1 MDKGFGKNEPV
12 DVVVRP
18 EDIYLMEPGKGMISG
33 KVISTIFKGV
43 HYEMMIQCGDYE
55 WMVQDTTMYKPGS
68 EVGLFIRPYDI
79 HIMKKSDVPLY
90 SDEIYERS
98 SLKKRRAKMNRKA
111 FAYPYIVWM
120 GIFIIVPMAMV
131 VVCAFTTDFR
141 SGDFTFTLANF
152 DRLINS
158 ELNYVEVFVRSIK
171 LALICTVICLAIGY
185 PVSYIIADRKMKL
198 PSLLII
204 MFIMPMWMNF
214 LLRTYAIR
222 HILNTVP
229 FLTGL
234 MATEGGVVLGMV
246 YNYLPFMIL
255 PIYSSLTKLD
265 TSLTEAASDLGA
277 SPAAFS
283 GGLCCLCPC
292 RA

>member
-1 MDKGFGKNEPV
+1 MNK
-12 DVVVRP
+12 
-18 EDIYLMEPGKGMISG
+18 
-33 KVISTIFKGV
+33 KV
-43 HYEMMIQCGDYE
+43 
-55 WMVQDTTMYKPGS
+55 
-68 EVGLFIRPYDI
+68 
-79 HIMKKSDVPLY
+79 
-90 SDEIYERS
+90 
-98 SLKKRRAKMNRKA
+98 

-131 VVCAFTTDFR
+131 VVCAFTADF
-141 SGDFTFTLANF
+141 SSSDFTFTLANF

-171 LALICTVICLAIGY
+171 LALICTAICLAIGY

-229 FLTGL
+229 FLSGL

-255 PIYSSLTKLD
+255 PVYSALTKMD
-265 TSLTEAASDLGA
+265 PSLTEAAGSFPCWGVQARGA
-277 SPAAFS
+277 SVVGAWNCFRDYYGIYARYFDFCNFLYAGRRNGAYDRRQDRISVPARHIQFWLGYIFCADGYHSALHAYYELF
-283 GGLCCLCPC
+283 
-292 RA
+292 

>member
-1 MDKGFGKNEPV
+1 
-12 DVVVRP
+12 
-18 EDIYLMEPGKGMISG
+18 
-33 KVISTIFKGV
+33 
-43 HYEMMIQCGDYE
+43 
-55 WMVQDTTMYKPGS
+55 
-68 EVGLFIRPYDI
+68 
-79 HIMKKSDVPLY
+79 
-90 SDEIYERS
+90 
-98 SLKKRRAKMNRKA
+98 MNRKA

-120 GIFIIVPMAMV
+120 GIFIIVPIAMV
-131 VVCAFTTDFR
+131 VVCAFTTDFS

-277 SPAAFS
+277 SPAGVFRRVVLPLSVPGIVSGITMVFMPAISTFAISSMLGGGMVRMIGDRIEYLFQRGIYNFGSAISFVLMIIILLCMLIMNYFDSPKRS
-283 GGLCCLCPC
+283 GGKNQ
-292 RA
+292 RGGARNAA

>member
-1 MDKGFGKNEPV
+1 MNK
-12 DVVVRP
+12 
-18 EDIYLMEPGKGMISG
+18 
-33 KVISTIFKGV
+33 KV
-43 HYEMMIQCGDYE
+43 
-55 WMVQDTTMYKPGS
+55 
-68 EVGLFIRPYDI
+68 
-79 HIMKKSDVPLY
+79 
-90 SDEIYERS
+90 
-98 SLKKRRAKMNRKA
+98 

-131 VVCAFTTDFR
+131 VVCAFTADF
-141 SGDFTFTLANF
+141 SSSDFTFTLANF

-171 LALICTVICLAIGY
+171 LALICTAICLAIGY

-229 FLTGL
+229 FLSGL

-255 PIYSSLTKLD
+255 PVYSALTKMD
-265 TSLTEAASDLGA
+265 PSLTEAAGDLGA
-277 SPAAFS
+277 SPVGVFRRVVLPLSVPGIVSGITMVFMPAILTFAISSMLGGGMVRMIGDRIEYLFQRGIYNFGSAISFVLMVIIVLCMLIMNYFDSSDRAGGKSSKGGARNAA
-283 GGLCCLCPC
+283 
-292 RA
+292 